1 MHSAKAGLWLTSL
14 AVVCASSA
22 SAATSDYD
30 HLYARVSHSC
40 DAPYSLQVTLSNP
53 GKNDIQVMPG
63 GLPWSTNA
71 NHIRIRG
78 YEVQRGQAAKRLPVI
93 RIIDDPM
100 RTDGEVIP
108 ARSSLSGEVELR
120 YSFEYVG
127 FDDLSKIPVL
137 IKIDFP
143 MPSTYPGPPQFEH
156 RVHNVVV
163 HGPSIELYVPARRR
177 FGTPCPVFTVLPGS
191 SGKVVD
197 RTRPTP
203 SKPASAPAR

>member
-1 MHSAKAGLWLTSL
+1 MIPLRKASLVHNAKAGLSL
-14 AVVCASSA
+14 ASLAAICASSA
-22 SAATSDYD
+22 WAATSDYD

-53 GKNDIQVMPG
+53 GKADIQVMPG

-78 YEVQRGQAAKRLPVI
+78 YEVQRGQRAKRLSVV
-93 RIIDDPM
+93 RIIDDHL
-100 RTDGEVIP
+100 TKDGEIIP
-108 ARSSLSGEVELR
+108 AGGSQSGDVELNDA
-120 YSFEYVG
+120 FEHAG
-127 FDDLSKIPVL
+127 LDDLSEIPVL

-156 RVHNVVV
+156 RIHNVVV

-191 SGKVVD
+191 SAK
-197 RTRPTP
+197 
-203 SKPASAPAR
+203 